1 MLCQQK
7 LYNIKRGESLIM
19 STSTPNNTRFSKASA
34 PSVLCLYYE
43 CCSLCRKAIIQ
54 DSCIG
59 VSRPVTLPP
68 SSKPLQCAGR
78 SDVLSLSAVVPPR
91 FVSPWWVISV
101 VPTPIS
107 AHSAPA
113 ISAVSRSAA
122 LSAAAASTRVS
133 MTTTRCS
140 SLLPGAL
147 IFLLVMAGDQESE
160 NLQQKVSYVQRTQT
174 NFKG

>member
-1 MLCQQK
+1 MEHAPYTSRPSFCTVLLKFSFINRRVLSSALYGRFQALVNDRPEAIVTYTLDRKQHLPVPQKHDVNSYMRPEGLGIYRMRYAMLCQQK

-78 SDVLSLSAVVPPR
+78 SDV
-91 FVSPWWVISV
+91 
-101 VPTPIS
+101 
-107 AHSAPA
+107 
-113 ISAVSRSAA
+113 
-122 LSAAAASTRVS
+122 
-133 MTTTRCS
+133 
-140 SLLPGAL
+140 
-147 IFLLVMAGDQESE
+147 
-160 NLQQKVSYVQRTQT
+160 
-174 NFKG
+174 